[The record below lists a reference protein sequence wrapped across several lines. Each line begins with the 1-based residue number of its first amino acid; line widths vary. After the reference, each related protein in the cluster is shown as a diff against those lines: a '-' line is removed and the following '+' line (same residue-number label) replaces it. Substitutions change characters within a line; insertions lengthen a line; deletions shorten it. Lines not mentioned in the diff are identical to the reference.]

1 MHEERE
7 RERGREREREGE
19 REGRIDNRLL
29 FLVEVQE
36 RQFCDAEHF
45 L

>member
-1 MHEERE
+1 MHEKRERE
-7 RERGREREREGE
+7 REREREKEG
-19 REGRIDNRLL
+19 GIDNRLL